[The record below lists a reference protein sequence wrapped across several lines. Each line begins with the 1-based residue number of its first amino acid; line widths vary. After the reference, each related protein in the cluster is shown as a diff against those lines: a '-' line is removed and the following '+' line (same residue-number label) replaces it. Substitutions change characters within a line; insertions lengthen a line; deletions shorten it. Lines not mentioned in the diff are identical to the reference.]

1 MKTVRSVISAIS
13 PGWFTSVMGTGILGL
28 GLASAPF
35 AIPGAAVAGLAVW
48 WLAALIFLVIAPLL
62 VLRAIV
68 APAGLIA
75 TLRDHATAQL
85 WGAPPMAAFTLANG
99 LVLIVAP
106 HGGGEIAIATA
117 HVLWAIGVVLSLLSA
132 FVVPYHMMT
141 THELDPKDALGT
153 WLLPVVPPIVASVPS
168 ALLLPTFPVALRS
181 SILGLAYG
189 MLGLGLALAALTIA
203 VFYSRLLFAKVP
215 RGALATSMW
224 LVVGPLGQS
233 IAGACA
239 LGTSANLVWPHLG
252 RVLHDTGVA
261 YGMLTWG
268 FAIYWLVLAIVTTLR
283 AVRAGLPFTLGWWSF
298 TFPVGVLTAGSNALY
313 AGTGAALFGFADVV
327 LLAILG
333 AGWLIVATRTAHN
346 VIRALS
352 HAPSTAD
359 AERRDRPQAAS
370 RSTRAPRAMVPHHG
384 VERR

>member
-1 MKTVRSVISAIS
+1 VRRLVTAIS

-35 AIPGAAVAGLAVW
+35 AIPGAADAGFVVW
-48 WLAALIFLVIAPLL
+48 GLAALIFAVIAPLL

-68 APAGLIA
+68 APRGLIA
-75 TLRDHATAQL
+75 TFHDHSTAQL

-99 LVLIVAP
+99 LVLIAVPRGSGEVAI
-106 HGGGEIAIATA
+106 EIA

-132 FVVPYHMMT
+132 FLVPYHMMT
-141 THELDPKDALGT
+141 KHELDPKDALGT

-168 ALLLPTFPVALRS
+168 ALLLPTFPVAFRS
-181 SILGLAYG
+181 SILGLAYA

-215 RGALATSMW
+215 RGALAPSMW

-233 IAGACA
+233 VAGACA
-239 LGTSANLVWPHLG
+239 LGTSANLVWPQLG
-252 RVLHDTGVA
+252 RVLHDAGVA

-268 FAIYWLVLAIVTTLR
+268 FAIYWLALAIVTTLH
-283 AVRAGLPFTLGWWSF
+283 AVRTSMPFTLGWWSF

-313 AGTGAALFGFADVV
+313 VGTGAALFGFADIV
-327 LLAILG
+327 LLALLG
-333 AGWLIVATRTAHN
+333 AGWLIVATRTAHHL
-346 VIRALS
+346 VRALNAS
-352 HAPSTAD
+352 PHAQ
-359 AERRDRPQAAS
+359 RRELDPPQAAS
-370 RSTRAPRAMVPHHG
+370 RSALAPRLSAPHHDA
-384 VERR
+384 VLR